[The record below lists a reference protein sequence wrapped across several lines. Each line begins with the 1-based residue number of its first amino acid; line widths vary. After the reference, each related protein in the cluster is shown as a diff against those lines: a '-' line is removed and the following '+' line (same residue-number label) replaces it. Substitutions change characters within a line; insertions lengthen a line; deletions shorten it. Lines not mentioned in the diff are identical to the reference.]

1 MIDMRQGWEIK
12 KLGELLE
19 KTETVDPTKKPNAE
33 FVYIDV
39 SSVNKET
46 KEIENVTV
54 LMGKDA
60 PSRARKLIRNGDV
73 IFATVRPTHS
83 RVALI
88 TEEYNEQVCSTGYFV
103 LRGKEFID
111 NRLIFYFLLT
121 DGFNIQMEKLQKGA
135 SYPAVTDSEVKNIFI
150 PFPKLLTEQQTIVSI
165 LDEAF
170 DAIAKAKANAEQNL
184 KNSRELFESYLQSV
198 FENGHGLWKMNTLEE
213 ISEVFGRGK
222 SKHRPRNYEKL
233 YGGDYP
239 FIQTGDIRNCD
250 HYITE
255 YSQTYSA
262 LGLAQSKLWP
272 AGTICITIAANI
284 AETGV
289 LTFDA
294 CFPDSV
300 IGLVVNEKMAD
311 RDFVEYLL
319 QSFKARIQALGKGSA
334 QANIN
339 MGTFENELFPFPS
352 VKEQRAIVQKLD
364 ALSTQTRKL
373 ESIYRQKIDDLEE
386 LKKSLLQKAFNGELK
401 SPEGAL
407 ATCDGHSPSNQI
419 ATLA

>member
-1 MIDMRQGWEIK
+1 MIDMKQGWELKRLGDICKVIAGQSPEGKFYNEGGKGLPFYQGK
-12 KLGELLE
+12 KEFSVKYIGEPSTWTT
-19 KTETVDPTKKPNAE
+19 KT
-33 FVYIDV
+33 
-39 SSVNKET
+39 T
-46 KEIENVTV
+46 KEAEKDDI
-54 LMGKDA
+54 LMSVRA
-60 PSRARKLIRNGDV
+60 PVGPINFSTQKICIGRGLAAIRASKLID
-73 IFATVRPTHS
+73 
-83 RVALI
+83 
-88 TEEYNEQVCSTGYFV
+88 
-103 LRGKEFID
+103 KEFLF
-111 NRLIFYFLLT
+111 NFLLKHENEIIGNT
-121 DGFNIQMEKLQKGA
+121 GAVFNSINKAQIEAIEIPCPSLPEQKRIIG
-135 SYPAVTDSEVKNIFI
+135 
-150 PFPKLLTEQQTIVSI
+150 I
-165 LDEAF
+165 LNQAF
-170 DAIAKAKANAEQNL
+170 DAIAKAKSNAEQNL
-184 KNSRELFESYLQSV
+184 KNARELFESYLQTV